1 MRPHV
6 PLFNSVAGR
15 MVAQLEVLKVA
26 QLEVLKVAQL
36 EVRQGLLGAG
46 QLVVLGSLFEP

>member
-15 MVAQLEVLKVA
+15 MVAQLEVRM
-26 QLEVLKVAQL
+26 VAQL
-36 EVRQGLLGAG
+36 EVRQRLLEAG
-46 QLVVLGSLFEP
+46 QLEVFGSLFEP